1 MSEENRWGILAS
13 FQNKE
18 DENEVEP
25 GGFSGEASDAHRM
38 WGDRGWQ
45 GVTVQ
50 PGPMALERAQRPE
63 YRMQGKE
70 GEAGWGWKL
79 CDLHC
84 HSFIVSEWN
93 IILAGGEGLGE
104 RSLIP

>member
-1 MSEENRWGILAS
+1 MRWSL
-13 FQNKE
+13 E
-18 DENEVEP
+18 
-25 GGFSGEASDAHRM
+25 GFLGEASDAHRM

-70 GEAGWGWKL
+70 GEAGWGG
-79 CDLHC
+79 
-84 HSFIVSEWN
+84 SFVNYIAIVSLCLSG
-93 IILAGGEGLGE
+93 I
-104 RSLIP
+104 

>member
-1 MSEENRWGILAS
+1 MSEENRWDILAS

-25 GGFSGEASDAHRM
+25 GGLSGEASDAHRIQ
-38 WGDRGWQ
+38 GDRRQQ
-45 GVTVQ
+45 GVAVQ
-50 PGPMALERAQRPE
+50 PESTALERAQWPE
-63 YRMQGKE
+63 YRVQGRE
-70 GEAGWGWKL
+70 SEEGWGWKL
-79 CDLHC
+79 CELHC

-93 IILAGGEGLGE
+93 IILAEGEGLGE